1 MSIQKY
7 AAVLCDAVAPYA
19 RDPRLEMDSDRDLTI
34 YYAPFESV
42 NPTARLVLLG
52 ITPGPTQMVIACMAA
67 RSVLQR
73 GGSYEE
79 ALHAG
84 KLTGA
89 FSGEPLRSNLLRQL
103 HHWGVHEWLQI
114 DCVEDLFGKARH
126 LMQTTSLI
134 RYPAFVA
141 EEPYA
146 GTPDML
152 RHPLLRRYLDECFV
166 QEVLQ
171 LPNAVFVSLGS
182 VVQRVLE
189 ALINEGVIPQNR
201 VITGMQHP
209 SGQSTYRINYLV
221 GTRNEETPHATNP
234 ASYDDGRARFRKTYL
249 SSGRWAVESV
259 APTKLV
265 HSNNGESSTMGTLAD
280 IAIEHMYKGKKTS
293 DPVTFIMH
301 PFRNVQGNHE
311 GRFEVMRDIKEDG
324 PKRKRSAHL
333 TTNELAEAYARGIID
348 QYEIRLRLRPAS
360 GAYPDSP
367 PGKKVPL
374 RCVVRGSDFDRMV
387 RSVDVAQP
395 ISHGLKRELGRL
407 GL

>member
-7 AAVLCDAVAPYA
+7 AAVLCDAVAPSA
-19 RDPRLEMDSDRDLTI
+19 RDRRFEMDRDRDLTI

-42 NPTARLVLLG
+42 NPRARLVLVG
-52 ITPGPTQMVIACMAA
+52 ITPGPTQMVNACMAA
-67 RSVLQR
+67 RSVLQS
-73 GGSYEE
+73 GGSHEE
-79 ALHAG
+79 ALQAG
-84 KLTGA
+84 KSTGA
-89 FSGEPLRSNLLRQL
+89 FSGEPLRSNLLKQL
-103 HHWGVHEWLQI
+103 QHWGIHEWLQI
-114 DCVEDLFGKARH
+114 DHVEDLFGNARH

-141 EEPYA
+141 EAPYA

-171 LPNAVFVSLGS
+171 LPDAVFVSLGS

-189 ALINEGVIPQNR
+189 ALINEGVMPQNR

-221 GTRNEETPHATNP
+221 GPRNEVTPHATNP
-234 ASYDDGRARFRKTYL
+234 ASYDDGRARFRKAYL
-249 SSGRWAVESV
+249 SGRLAVESA
-259 APTKLV
+259 APPKPV
-265 HSNNGESSTMGTLAD
+265 YSNKGEASTMGTLAD
-280 IAIEHMYKGKKTS
+280 IAIEHTYKGKKTS
-293 DPVTFIMH
+293 DPVTFTMH

-311 GRFEVMRDIKEDG
+311 GRFEVMRDINEDG
-324 PKRKRSAHL
+324 LKRKRSAHL

-374 RCVVRGSDFDRMV
+374 RCVVGGSDFDRMV

-395 ISHGLKRELGRL
+395 ISQGLKRELGRL